1 MQLGG
6 AFMNNITTIVA
17 IGLAFAVALPTAPA
31 TALNDRSF
39 VSPQGDDSNDC
50 TLGSPCRFFQ
60 AALAKTNPGG
70 EIAVLGTADYNGGT
84 TVTIDKAISIVNPGG
99 FEAGI
104 APPSGGVGIEVN
116 AGPNDTV
123 SLRG

>member
-1 MQLGG
+1 
-6 AFMNNITTIVA
+6 MNNIITIVA
-17 IGLAFAVALPTAPA
+17 IGLALAVALPTAPA

-70 EIAVLGTADYNGGT
+70 EIAVLGTASVHPIGGRELRALRRL
-84 TVTIDKAISIVNPGG
+84 KR
-99 FEAGI
+99 EALP
-104 APPSGGVGIEVN
+104 ASMCSS
-116 AGPNDTV
+116 V
-123 SLRG
+123 SAWHP